1 MKTKGKTRS
10 QPTPIQRP
18 PPSTAKRFQGRPRKD
33 LTLEET
39 GLHYLIWPGFT
50 RLLRKSKKMASL
62 WAPVPDKRNY
72 FISLSAVAFFTPET
86 ELSQMCLVTCFKVAP
101 DLTCMVIPGL
111 RRSAAKI
118 VFTGKHRA
126 AVSNPPE
133 EDSKRL
139 DKISAQ
145 DADLRRRIREAVTD
159 FMARTAD

>member
-1 MKTKGKTRS
+1 MKNKGKTRS

-33 LTLEET
+33 LKLEET
-39 GLHYLIWPGFT
+39 ALHYLIWPGFR
-50 RLLRKSKKMASL
+50 RLLRKSKKMSSL
-62 WAPVPDKRNY
+62 WAAVDGKRDY
-72 FISLSAVAFFTPET
+72 FICLSTVAFFTPES
-86 ELSQMCLVTCFKVAP
+86 EFFKMCLVTCFKVAP
-101 DLTCMVIPGL
+101 DLTCMVIPRL

-118 VFTGKHRA
+118 DFTGKHRA

-145 DADLRRRIREAVTD
+145 DADLRRRIREAVPD